1 MHITFFMSEE
11 IVGFVCMLLV
21 VLEIAKWVAIILG
34 VFLFLMLVVLKLVQ
48 RYFPFR
54 IPAFATQLIDNPYR
68 RRFIQKPSVVADRMH
83 LLPGMAV
90 VELGPGK
97 GNYTKAVAER
107 ILPYGKVY
115 AVDVQE
121 SVVKRL
127 REKVEREKIT
137 NIEARIDDAHNFSF
151 PDESVDRV
159 LAITCLPEI
168 PDPAQVLR
176 ECNRILRRNGFVS
189 LCELLM
195 DPHYPR
201 RSTEKKWAQEAGLK
215 LEEEFGNFFSYQLN
229 FKKT

>member
-1 MHITFFMSEE
+1 
-11 IVGFVCMLLV
+11 MLLL
-21 VLEIAKWVAIILG
+21 VLEIAKWVTIILA
-34 VFLFLMLVVLKLVQ
+34 VFLFLILVILKLVQ

-54 IPAFATQLIDNPYR
+54 IPAFATQLIDNPFR
-68 RRFIQKPSVVADRMH
+68 RRFIQKPSVIADRMH
-83 LLPGMAV
+83 LLPGMVV

-127 REKVEREKIT
+127 REKIERETIA
-137 NIEARIDDAHNFSF
+137 NIEARIGDAHGFSF

-168 PDPAQVLR
+168 PNPTLVLR
-176 ECNRILRRNGFVS
+176 ECNRILRRNGLVS

-195 DPHYPR
+195 DAHYPR

-229 FKKT
+229 FKKI